1 MGGLEIMRLNQFIA
15 RHSKY
20 SRREADNLIA
30 QGRVNIQKS
39 KAQLGVEVHEGER
52 VFIDGKMLKPKKE
65 FTTIIYHKPKGE
77 LVTKRDDRGRRTIF
91 DSLEKKFAHFTPIG
105 RLDFAS
111 EGLILLSDSIEVVH
125 ALMHS
130 SLQREYILKLNGKI
144 TEEMI
149 EAMENGLVLEDA
161 RAGGHEKSAID
172 SMEFKPFDF
181 YSIYK
186 SDSKFSK
193 LKVRISEGKNRELR
207 RFFAHF
213 KAEVLDLRRVAYGW
227 VELHALP
234 VGKSRYLTREE
245 YRKLHAFLKEGEGV
259 QVAEMGQEPKKGR
272 GSKRG
277 GGR

>member
-20 SRREADNLIA
+20 SRREADSLIA

-52 VFIDGKMLKPKKE
+52 VFIDGKILKPKKE

-272 GSKRG
+272 GSKRDKRG
-277 GGR
+277 

>member
-20 SRREADNLIA
+20 SRREADSLIA
-30 QGRVNIQKS
+30 QGRVNIQKT
-39 KAQLGVEVHEGER
+39 KAQLGVEVREGER

-186 SDSKFSK
+186 GDSKFSK

>member
-30 QGRVNIQKS
+30 QGRVNIQKT
-39 KAQLGVEVHEGER
+39 KAQLGVEVREGER

-245 YRKLHAFLKEGEGV
+245 YRKLHAFLKEGEGA
-259 QVAEMGQEPKKGR
+259 QVAELGQEAKKGR

-277 GGR
+277 KGR